1 MTGGRDLWS
10 DNMDHSVTEIKDR
23 EKLRSD
29 DLNEYESLSAARNN
43 LGVEFKPCRSRS
55 PVTVQEWVAA
65 LPDKRKQEHEE
76 EEEEEDNDEVGL
88 GGQGWDKEIEIV
100 YMLIMCVAGSLTNTG
115 CVTELLLEKAEKR
128 KR

>member
-1 MTGGRDLWS
+1 MGVVTGGRDLES
-10 DNMDHSVTEIKDR
+10 DNMDQSVAQINNT

-29 DLNEYESLSAARNN
+29 DLNEFESLNAARNN

-76 EEEEEDNDEVGL
+76 EETEAEDNDEVGL
-88 GGQGWDKEIEIV
+88 GGQ
-100 YMLIMCVAGSLTNTG
+100 AGSLTNPG
-115 CVTELLLEKAEKR
+115 CVT
-128 KR
+128 